1 MNKFI
6 QSLTIEYGYV
16 VAIAY
21 EDGYWWVDALDM
33 DYNVVGIQ
41 EYDINLD
48 MAVEKLWRTIHQRGG

>member
-6 QSLTIEYGYV
+6 ESLTIEYGYV

-21 EDGYWWVDALDM
+21 GDGYWWVDALTM
-33 DYNVVGIQ
+33 EYEVANIQ

-48 MAVEKLWRTIHQRGG
+48 IAVEKLWRRIHRRGG